1 MIFLEPDQIPS
12 VRELSRYSDVTWIQ
26 ICKTRGVL
34 FPRMFRLSFYLITV
48 RIRHECWASWGG
60 GGGSVVK
67 NPPAS
72 AGDVGLNSDPG
83 RSHMPQSN

>member
-12 VRELSRYSDVTWIQ
+12 VRELSRYSDVAWTQ

-48 RIRHECWASWGG
+48 RIRHECRASRGG
-60 GGGSVVK
+60 GGG
-67 NPPAS
+67 
-72 AGDVGLNSDPG
+72 G
-83 RSHMPQSN
+83 QW